1 MRGSLRWLLPLA
13 LGCASPAAP
22 PPAWELPPPPPT
34 EAPITQPGALA
45 RFSLPNG
52 ITGIALRDKRIPH
65 LVIGVTVRRGAAIEP
80 LEQAGLAGYMA
91 ELMERGAGDLDSL
104 ALAEKVDGIGAT
116 LAVSSTWDATTV
128 SVSGLSR
135 DVDALF
141 EILSDVVLRPRF
153 DPEEADKARAESLAG
168 LEQAKD
174 DPRTLVGW
182 HAERAVFEGHRYGIP
197 LVGNAE
203 TVARLDA
210 AAARS
215 FHESL
220 FVAANAIVFAAGDF
234 EPTDLDRRVRQAF
247 GAWEAGSVPPPVGPP
262 ELPAPPS
269 RRIVVVDKPD
279 LGQARIVVSHGG
291 LRRADPRRT
300 AAGLMNG
307 VLGGSGFS
315 SRLMKSVRAEE
326 GLTYGVSSG
335 FGLRRRPGPF
345 LVSTFTKVPTTRQT
359 LDLVLAEIERMK
371 TEPPDGAE
379 LADAK
384 SLQVGSFA
392 LGLETSGRVV
402 RSLVSLDVYGLPAD
416 TLDTFRQRVRAVT
429 AGTVEEMAVELLH
442 PDRAAIV
449 VLGPAKDLVPQLEDL
464 GPVEVVSP

>member
-1 MRGSLRWLLPLA
+1 MLWLLPLVF
-13 LGCASPAAP
+13 GCAQQAAL

-45 RFSLPNG
+45 RFSLPNDLDA
-52 ITGIALRDKRIPH
+52 IALRDKRIPH
-65 LVIGVTVRRGAAIEP
+65 LVVGIALRRGAAIEP
-80 LEQAGLAGYMA
+80 LAHAGLAGFTA
-91 ELMERGAGDLDSL
+91 ELMERGAGDLDAL

-116 LAVSSTWDATTV
+116 LAVSADWDSMRVTV
-128 SVSGLSR
+128 AGLSR
-135 DVDALF
+135 DVDTLF
-141 EILSDVVLRPRF
+141 EILADVVLRPRF
-153 DPEEADKARAESLAG
+153 ETGEADKARAESLAA

-182 HAERAVFEGHRYGIP
+182 HAARAVFEGHRYGIP

-210 AAARS
+210 TRARA
-215 FHESL
+215 FHADV
-220 FVAANAIVFAAGDF
+220 FVASNAIAFAAGDF
-234 EPTDLDRRVRQAF
+234 ERADLERRVREAF
-247 GAWEAGSVPPPVGPP
+247 GGWDRGSAPPPVAAP
-262 ELPAPPS
+262 ELPAPAA
-269 RRIVVVDKPD
+269 RKIVVVDKPE
-279 LGQARIVVSHGG
+279 LGQARIIVAHGG
-291 LRRADPRRT
+291 IRRADPRRT

-335 FGLRRRPGPF
+335 FGLRRRTGPF
-345 LVSTFTKVPTTRQT
+345 VVSTFTKVPTTRKT

-371 TEPPDGAE
+371 IEPPDGKE

-384 SLQVGSFA
+384 SLQVGGFA

-402 RSLVSLDVYGLPAD
+402 GSLVSLDVYDLPDD
-416 TLDTFRQRVRAVT
+416 TLDTFRQRVRATT
-429 AGTVEEMAVELLH
+429 AETVEELAVELLH
-442 PDRAAIV
+442 PERAAIV
-449 VLGPAKDLVPQLEDL
+449 VLGPAQALVPQLEGL
-464 GPVEVVSP
+464 GPIEVVEP